1 MEANGSRQSVNSF
14 VSRHRAGVLLVV
26 LLALGMVMMIL
37 SHRPVA
43 AASERIGRSVFS
55 SLQFALHEVGAF
67 FGGSW
72 NTIAELRRM
81 RAALE
86 DARRR
91 LLELEQ
97 LSSDMADLE
106 RQNAELRRQ
115 LGFAAPPTFRH
126 LPAEVMAR
134 APGNLFTSL
143 TINRGTGD
151 GVRGDMVVVAL
162 QDGVQGLVGRVVEV
176 DERSAL
182 VQPISARSSFVA
194 ARLRDIRYDGLVQGL
209 GSGSNTL
216 LMRHV
221 NSAAGAM
228 IGPDEQVITSGL
240 GGVFPSGLLIGRVR
254 GVRTETHGNALDLD
268 LDPAIEVA
276 RLEYLFV
283 IVPEEQPWPA
293 ARQ

>member
-1 MEANGSRQSVNSF
+1 MVANGSRQAVNSY
-14 VSRHRAGVLLVV
+14 VSRHRAGVVLVV
-26 LLALGMVMMIL
+26 LLALGTIMMIL

-55 SLQFALHEVGAF
+55 SLQLALHEVGGF

-81 RAALE
+81 RVALVAA
-86 DARRR
+86 RQR

-97 LSSDMADLE
+97 LSSDMEELE

-126 LPAEVMAR
+126 VPAEVMAR
-134 APGNLFTSL
+134 APGNLFTNL
-143 TINRGTGD
+143 TINCGSGA
-151 GVRGDMVVVAL
+151 GVRADMAVVAL
-162 QDGVQGLVGRVVEV
+162 QGGVQGLVGRVIEV
-176 DERSAL
+176 DKRSAL
-182 VQPISARSSFVA
+182 VQPISARASFVA
-194 ARLRDIRYDGLVQGL
+194 ARLRDVRYDGLAQGL

-221 NSAAGAM
+221 NSAASAM
-228 IGPDEQVITSGL
+228 IGIGEQVITSGL
-240 GGVFPSGLLIGRVR
+240 GGVFPSGLLIGQVR
-254 GVRTETHGNALDLD
+254 AVRTETRGNALDLE
-268 LDPAIEVA
+268 LDPAIDVA

-283 IVPEEQPWPA
+283 IVPRE
-293 ARQ
+293 R

>member
-1 MEANGSRQSVNSF
+1 MG
-14 VSRHRAGVLLVV
+14 LLV
-26 LLALGMVMMIL
+26 LGMVMMIL

-43 AASERIGRSVFS
+43 AASERLGRSVFS
-55 SLQFALHEVGAF
+55 SLQLALHEVGAF

-97 LSSDMADLE
+97 LSSDMGELE

-134 APGNLFTSL
+134 APGNLFTNL

-151 GVRGDMVVVAL
+151 GIRADMVVVAL

-194 ARLRDIRYDGLVQGL
+194 ARLRDGRYDGLVQGL
-209 GSGSNTL
+209 GSGSNNL

-221 NSAAGAM
+221 NNAAGDM

-254 GVRTETHGNALDLD
+254 EVRTETGGNALDLV

-283 IVPEEQPWPA
+283 IVPEEIPWPA
-293 ARQ
+293 APQ

>member
-1 MEANGSRQSVNSF
+1 MVANGSRQAVNSY
-14 VSRHRAGVLLVV
+14 VSRHRAGVVLVV
-26 LLALGMVMMIL
+26 LLALGTIMMIL

-55 SLQFALHEVGAF
+55 SLQLALHEVGGF

-81 RAALE
+81 RVALVAA
-86 DARRR
+86 RQR

-97 LSSDMADLE
+97 LSSDMEELE

-126 LPAEVMAR
+126 VPAEVMAR
-134 APGNLFTSL
+134 APGNLFTNL
-143 TINRGTGD
+143 TINRGSGD
-151 GVRGDMVVVAL
+151 GVRADMTVVAL
-162 QDGVQGLVGRVVEV
+162 QDGVQGLVGRVIEV

-182 VQPISARSSFVA
+182 VQPISARASFVA
-194 ARLRDIRYDGLVQGL
+194 ARLRDVRHDGLVQGL

-221 NSAAGAM
+221 NSAASAM
-228 IGPDEQVITSGL
+228 IGIGEQVITSGL
-240 GGVFPSGLLIGRVR
+240 GGVFPSGLLIGQVR
-254 GVRTETHGNALDLD
+254 AVRTETRGNALDLE
-268 LDPAIEVA
+268 LDPAIDVA

-283 IVPEEQPWPA
+283 IVPRE
-293 ARQ
+293 R

>member
-1 MEANGSRQSVNSF
+1 MEANGSRRAVNSF
-14 VSRHRAGVLLVV
+14 VSSHRAGVVLVV
-26 LLALGMVMMIL
+26 LVALGTVMMIL

-55 SLQFALHEVGAF
+55 TLQLALHEVGAF

-81 RAALE
+81 RVALE
-86 DARRR
+86 AARQR

-97 LSSDMADLE
+97 LSSDIEELK

-115 LGFAAPPTFRH
+115 LGFAAPDTFRH

-134 APGNLFTSL
+134 APGNQFTTL

-151 GVRGDMVVVAL
+151 GVRAQMVVVAL
-162 QDGVQGLVGRVVEV
+162 QDGVQGLVGRVIEV

-182 VQPISARSSFVA
+182 VQPISARASFVA
-194 ARLRDIRYDGLVQGL
+194 GRLRDLRYDGLVQGL

-221 NSAAGAM
+221 NSAAGDL
-228 IGPDEQVITSGL
+228 IGAGEQVITSGL
-240 GGVFPSGLLIGRVR
+240 GGVFPAGLLVGEVR
-254 GVRTETHGNALDLD
+254 EVRTETNGNALDIE

-283 IVPEEQPWPA
+283 IVPREG
-293 ARQ
+293 

>member
-1 MEANGSRQSVNSF
+1 MEANGSRQAVNSF
-14 VSRHRAGVLLVV
+14 VSRHRAGVVLVV
-26 LLALGMVMMIL
+26 LVALGTVMMIL
-37 SHRPVA
+37 SHGPVA
-43 AASERIGRSVFS
+43 ATSERIGRSVFS
-55 SLQFALHEVGAF
+55 SLQLALHEVGAF

-86 DARRR
+86 AARQR

-97 LSSDMADLE
+97 RSSDMEELE

-134 APGNLFTSL
+134 APGNLFSNL
-143 TINRGTGD
+143 TIDRGTGD
-151 GVRGDMVVVAL
+151 GVRADMVVVAL
-162 QDGVQGLVGRVVEV
+162 QDGVQGLVGRVIEV

-194 ARLRDIRYDGLVQGL
+194 VRLRALRYDGLVQGL

-221 NSAAGAM
+221 NSAAGDL
-228 IGPDEQVITSGL
+228 IGAGEQVITSGL
-240 GGVFPSGLLIGRVR
+240 GGVFPSGLLVGEVR
-254 GVRTETHGNALDLD
+254 ALRSETYGNALDIELN
-268 LDPAIEVA
+268 PAIDVA

-283 IVPEEQPWPA
+283 IVPQE
-293 ARQ
+293 R

>member
-1 MEANGSRQSVNSF
+1 MEANGSRQAVNSF
-14 VSRHRAGVLLVV
+14 VSRHRAGVVLVV

-37 SHRPVA
+37 SHRPAA
-43 AASERIGRSVFS
+43 AASERMGRSVFS
-55 SLQFALHEVGAF
+55 SLQLGLHEVGAF

-81 RAALE
+81 RVALVAARQRILQ
-86 DARRR
+86 
-91 LLELEQ
+91 LEQ
-97 LSSDMADLE
+97 LSSDMEALE
-106 RQNAELRRQ
+106 RQNAELRHQ

-134 APGNLFTSL
+134 APGNLFTNL
-143 TINRGTGD
+143 TINRGIGD
-151 GVRGDMVVVAL
+151 GVRVDMVVVAL
-162 QDGVQGLVGRVVEV
+162 QDGVQGLVGRVIEV

-194 ARLRDIRYDGLVQGL
+194 ARLDDVRYDGLVQGL

-221 NSAAGAM
+221 NSAAVALIEHG
-228 IGPDEQVITSGL
+228 ERVITSGL
-240 GGVFPSGLLIGRVR
+240 GGVYPAGVLVGDVR
-254 GVRTETHGNALDLD
+254 EVRSETFGNALDIELN
-268 LDPAIEVA
+268 PAIDVA

-283 IVPEEQPWPA
+283 IVPRE
-293 ARQ
+293 R

>member
-1 MEANGSRQSVNSF
+1 MEANGSRQAVNSF
-14 VSRHRAGVLLVV
+14 VSSHRAGVVLVA
-26 LLALGMVMMIL
+26 LLALGTVMMIL

-55 SLQFALHEVGAF
+55 SLQLAMHEVAAF

-81 RAALE
+81 RVALE
-86 DARRR
+86 AARQR

-97 LSSDMADLE
+97 LSSDIDELE
-106 RQNAELRRQ
+106 RQNAELRSQ
-115 LGFAAPPTFRH
+115 LGFAAPATFRH
-126 LPAEVMAR
+126 VPAEVMAR
-134 APGNLFTSL
+134 APGNQFTNL

-151 GVRGDMVVVAL
+151 GVRAHMVVVAL
-162 QDGVQGLVGRVVEV
+162 QDGVQGLVGRVIEV

-182 VQPISARSSFVA
+182 VQPISARASFVA
-194 ARLRDIRYDGLVQGL
+194 GRLRDVRYDGLVQGL

-221 NSAAGAM
+221 NSAAGDLIEA
-228 IGPDEQVITSGL
+228 GEQVITSGL
-240 GGVFPSGLLIGRVR
+240 GGVFPAGLLVGEVR
-254 GVRTETHGNALDLD
+254 EVRTETHGNALDVE
-268 LDPAIEVA
+268 LDPAIDVA

-283 IVPEEQPWPA
+283 IIPREG
-293 ARQ
+293 

>member
-1 MEANGSRQSVNSF
+1 MVANGSRQAVNSY
-14 VSRHRAGVLLVV
+14 VSRHRAGVVLVV
-26 LLALGMVMMIL
+26 LLALGTIMMIL

-55 SLQFALHEVGAF
+55 SLQLALHEVGGF

-81 RAALE
+81 RLALVAA
-86 DARRR
+86 RQR

-97 LSSDMADLE
+97 LSSDMEELE

-126 LPAEVMAR
+126 VPAEVMAR
-134 APGNLFTSL
+134 APGNLFTNL
-143 TINRGTGD
+143 TINCGSGA
-151 GVRGDMVVVAL
+151 GVRADMAVVAL
-162 QDGVQGLVGRVVEV
+162 QGGVQGLVGRVIEV

-182 VQPISARSSFVA
+182 VQPISARASFVA
-194 ARLRDIRYDGLVQGL
+194 ARLRDVRYDGLVQGL
-209 GSGSNTL
+209 GSGSNSL

-221 NSAAGAM
+221 NSAAGDL
-228 IGPDEQVITSGL
+228 IGIGEQVITSGL
-240 GGVFPSGLLIGRVR
+240 GGVFPSGLLIGQVR
-254 GVRTETHGNALDLD
+254 AVRTETRGNALDLE
-268 LDPAIEVA
+268 LDPAIDVA

-283 IVPEEQPWPA
+283 IVPRE
-293 ARQ
+293 R

>member
-1 MEANGSRQSVNSF
+1 MPVTVRKTRCCASRSVPDGSWKACATEIASTSTTALTAGGSKRSRQSVNSF
-14 VSRHRAGVLLVV
+14 VSRHRAGVVLVA

-55 SLQFALHEVGAF
+55 SLQLALHEVGAF

-106 RQNAELRRQ
+106 RLNAELRRQ

-134 APGNLFTSL
+134 APGNLFTNL

-151 GVRGDMVVVAL
+151 GVRADMVVVAL

-194 ARLRDIRYDGLVQGL
+194 AGCAISATMDWCR
-209 GSGSNTL
+209 GSG
-216 LMRHV
+216 R
-221 NSAAGAM
+221 
-228 IGPDEQVITSGL
+228 
-240 GGVFPSGLLIGRVR
+240 
-254 GVRTETHGNALDLD
+254 
-268 LDPAIEVA
+268 DPT
-276 RLEYLFV
+276 
-283 IVPEEQPWPA
+283 PC
-293 ARQ
+293 